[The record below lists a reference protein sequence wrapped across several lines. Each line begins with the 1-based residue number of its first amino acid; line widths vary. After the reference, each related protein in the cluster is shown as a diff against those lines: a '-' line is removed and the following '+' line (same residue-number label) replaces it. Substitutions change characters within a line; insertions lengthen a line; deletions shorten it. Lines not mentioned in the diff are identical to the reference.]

1 MKNGGI
7 LNMRMIHKELEDFQ
21 LERGWEISKE
31 SADKSTESLLLNHL
45 LLTTEIAEIAEELR
59 RMLNRAYDMKEEGVE
74 GEKAFQ
80 LAKEEVAE
88 DIGKEIADSIAY
100 LCKFATFFQRD
111 IEQDI
116 KNKLNEIQ
124 SRTKPN
130 LQKRMKE
137 GVR

>member
-1 MKNGGI
+1 MKS
-7 LNMRMIHKELEDFQ
+7 MHRELENFQ
-21 LERGWEISKE
+21 LQKGWEISQDG
-31 SADKSTESLLLNHL
+31 ADKSTESLLLNHM

-59 RMLNRAYDMKEEGVE
+59 RMLNRAYEMKEEGVE

-116 KNKLNEIQ
+116 RNKLNEINTR
-124 SRTKPN
+124 SKSN

-137 GVR
+137 EVK

>member
-1 MKNGGI
+1 
-7 LNMRMIHKELEDFQ
+7 MRSIHRELEDFQ
-21 LERGWEISKE
+21 LQKGWEISQAD
-31 SADKSTESLLLNHL
+31 ADKSTESLLLNHM

-59 RMLNRAYDMKEEGVE
+59 RMLNRAYEMKEKGIER
-74 GEKAFQ
+74 EKAFQ

-116 KNKLNEIQ
+116 KNKLTEINT
-124 SRTKPN
+124 RTIPN
-130 LQKRMKE
+130 LQERMKE
-137 GVR
+137 EVK

>member
-1 MKNGGI
+1 
-7 LNMRMIHKELEDFQ
+7 MRMIHKELEDFQ
-21 LERGWEISKE
+21 LERGWEINKE

-100 LCKFATFFQRD
+100 L
-111 IEQDI
+111 
-116 KNKLNEIQ
+116 
-124 SRTKPN
+124 
-130 LQKRMKE
+130 
-137 GVR
+137 

>member
-1 MKNGGI
+1 MH
-7 LNMRMIHKELEDFQ
+7 RELENFQ
-21 LERGWEISKE
+21 LQKGWEISQDG
-31 SADKSTESLLLNHL
+31 ADKSTESLLLNHM

-59 RMLNRAYDMKEEGVE
+59 RMLNRAYEMKEEGVE

-116 KNKLNEIQ
+116 RNKLNEINTR
-124 SRTKPN
+124 SKSN

-137 GVR
+137 EVK

>member
-1 MKNGGI
+1 MKS
-7 LNMRMIHKELEDFQ
+7 MHRELENFQ
-21 LERGWEISKE
+21 LQKGWEISQDG
-31 SADKSTESLLLNHL
+31 AGKSTESLLLNHM

-59 RMLNRAYDMKEEGVE
+59 RMLNIAYEMKEEGVE

-116 KNKLNEIQ
+116 RNKLNEINT
-124 SRTKPN
+124 RTKPN

-137 GVR
+137 EVK

>member
-1 MKNGGI
+1 
-7 LNMRMIHKELEDFQ
+7 MRMIHKELEDFQ

>member
-1 MKNGGI
+1 MKS
-7 LNMRMIHKELEDFQ
+7 MHRELENFQ
-21 LERGWEISKE
+21 LQKGWEISQDG
-31 SADKSTESLLLNHL
+31 ADKSTESLLLNHM

-59 RMLNRAYDMKEEGVE
+59 RMLNRAYEMKEEGVE

-116 KNKLNEIQ
+116 RNKLNEINT
-124 SRTKPN
+124 RTKPN

-137 GVR
+137 EVK